1 MTAIFAENGQKERI
15 NVINLSTYR
24 KESEAVIT
32 HRCKG
37 SLKAGISIRHGKGWF
52 EGNAWRMWKPITDS
66 EWGTTVLTPI
76 AEIRFCPFCGKKL
89 EAPKEKTSE

>member
-1 MTAIFAENGQKERI
+1 M
-15 NVINLSTYR
+15 
-24 KESEAVIT
+24 IT
-32 HRCKG
+32 HRCEE
-37 SLKAGISIRHGKGWF
+37 SLKAGISIRYGKVWF

-89 EAPKEKTSE
+89 DEKGETSDEMQDYISRRTRNE